1 MVETVPLPRAVVF
14 DWDNT
19 LVDSWAAI
27 GESMNVVLRAFGR
40 EEWSP
45 EEVKTQSNRALRDSF
60 PEWFGAAWE
69 KARDIYRTHY
79 RSIHLSYLRPL
90 DGSEALLRWLG
101 DRQIPLFV
109 VSNKLGALLR
119 LEAETLDWTARF
131 VALFGSLDAPRDKP
145 ERDPVDAALAQGQL
159 KADDGRIWF
168 VGDTHVD
175 AQCAWNSGCT
185 PVMLYNDAEAA
196 RLGIKLAFSDC
207 HALLKALN
215 NHAEQG

>member
-1 MVETVPLPRAVVF
+1 MVEAFPHPRAVVF

-40 EEWSP
+40 AEWSP

-60 PEWFGAAWE
+60 PEWFGAEWE

-79 RSIHLSYLRPL
+79 RSIHLLRLRPL
-90 DGSEALLRWLG
+90 DGAAALLQWLG
-101 DRQIPLFV
+101 DSKIPLFV

-119 LEAETLDWTARF
+119 LEAGALGWTERF
-131 VALFGSLDAPRDKP
+131 VALSGSLDAARDKP
-145 ERDPVDAALAQGQL
+145 ERDPVDAALALGGL
-159 KADDGRIWF
+159 KADDTRIWF
-168 VGDTHVD
+168 VGDTPVD
-175 AQCAWNSGCT
+175 VQCARNSGCT
-185 PVMLYNDAEAA
+185 PVMLYNQPDAL
-196 RLGIKLAFSDC
+196 RLGVALAFSDC

-215 NHAEQG
+215 NQEEQK